1 MNNTKKINDNGN
13 TPSAITRTKEERERA
28 ELAAYLAAGLFRC
41 RLTTLRCVFAFIS
54 DEMPQELT
62 EREKE
67 IQEVNSIIQTLTLDQ
82 IKRLHTAARHI

>member
-1 MNNTKKINDNGN
+1 MNSKKIDANGA
-13 TPSAITRTKEERERA
+13 TPSAITRTKEERERVQ
-28 ELAAYLAAGLFRC
+28 LAAYLAAGLFRC

-54 DEMPQELT
+54 DEMPPELT

-67 IQEVNSIIQTLTLDQ
+67 IQEVNSIIQTLTPDQ

>member
-1 MNNTKKINDNGN
+1 MNSKKIDTNGA

-41 RLTTLRCVFAFIS
+41 RLTTLRYIFAFIS
-54 DEMPQELT
+54 DELPPELT

-67 IQEVNSIIQTLTLDQ
+67 IREVNSIIQTLTLDQ
-82 IKRLHTAARHI
+82 IKRLHTAARHM